1 MRAQSLPPK
10 ADLPDFDA
18 LSRCNSTIRNDCS
31 PTVAGP
37 STSHAPKLPFP
48 IQHRRSEVDGARPGT
63 PMIKVMNELGG
74 LWFWAGVLVIF
85 VGFGAVMYRVGNF
98 TLMPGERKQLALSL
112 IALAAVGVALSL
124 VFPSMRRLFGS
135 SWDLITI
142 LLGLGSVVLLVVGRQ
157 WRRKRLPKLMQERP
171 QDVRDEYESRAM
183 FMRSRQGRF
192 LTIAAVLTVLLW
204 SLVTTFVGAP
214 SRSSAGMPPSD
225 RLILG
230 I

>member
-1 MRAQSLPPK
+1 
-10 ADLPDFDA
+10 
-18 LSRCNSTIRNDCS
+18 
-31 PTVAGP
+31 
-37 STSHAPKLPFP
+37 
-48 IQHRRSEVDGARPGT
+48 
-63 PMIKVMNELGG
+63 MIKVMNELGG

-204 SLVTTFVGAP
+204 SLVTTFVRAP
-214 SRSSAGMPPSD
+214 SSSSAGMPPSD